1 MATKIPESLKV
12 PVRGG
17 KLSPEAVK
25 GLSMDLK
32 GQENVPN
39 PKAVS
44 LNDHEHYHKEEHNI
58 NQKVSNRTKIFTSLA
73 AGAVAGA
80 VAKTTIAP
88 LDRTKINFQTSKMQF
103 SFRKATLFIY
113 HTFKKEGFMALYR
126 GNSATMARIVP
137 YAAVQY
143 MSHEQYK
150 LLLLKKYDRKKYL
163 PPPMRMLAGSLAGT
177 TATTLTYPLDMVRA
191 RMAITGR
198 DRYSTLRSVF
208 RKTYKEEGL
217 KVMYRGYTP
226 TVIGS
231 AIYSGIGFGVYE
243 SLKKFHAEYNKGR
256 TPMGLETWCMGAV
269 AGVCGQCSSYPL
281 DIVRRRMQTAGVTG
295 HTKEYT
301 AILKTARLVYTQEGV
316 KKGLYKGLS
325 MNWIKGPISNGVSF
339 LVFETVH
346 RLLRSMKVFHI
357 DDND

>member
-1 MATKIPESLKV
+1 MATKLHEPFKV
-12 PVRGG
+12 PIRGV
-17 KLSPEAVK
+17 KPSPEVVL
-25 GLSMDLK
+25 GPSMDPK
-32 GQENVPN
+32 GQE
-39 PKAVS
+39 
-44 LNDHEHYHKEEHNI
+44 HEPVKKSIPSNGEEVYHQEEHNI

-88 LDRTKINFQTSKMQF
+88 LDRTKINFQTSLMRF
-103 SFRKATLFIY
+103 SFRKATLFLY
-113 HTFKKEGFMALYR
+113 HTFKNEGFMALYR

-150 LLLLKKYDRKKYL
+150 LLLLKKCNRKKYL
-163 PPPMRMLAGSLAGT
+163 PPPLRMLAGSLAGT

-191 RMAITGR
+191 RMAITGK
-198 DRYSTLRSVF
+198 DRYSTLRAVF
-208 RKTYKEEGL
+208 RKTYREEGL

-226 TVIGS
+226 TVLGS
-231 AIYSGIGFGVYE
+231 AIYSGIGFGTYE
-243 SLKKFHAEYNKGR
+243 TLKKFHAEYNKGR
-256 TPMGLETWCMGAV
+256 TPTGLETWCMGAC
-269 AGVCGQCSSYPL
+269 AGICGQCSSYPL

-295 HTKEYT
+295 HSQEYT
-301 AILKTARLVYTQEGV
+301 SILKTARLVFVHEGV

-346 RLLRSMKVFHI
+346 RLLRKMPIFHI